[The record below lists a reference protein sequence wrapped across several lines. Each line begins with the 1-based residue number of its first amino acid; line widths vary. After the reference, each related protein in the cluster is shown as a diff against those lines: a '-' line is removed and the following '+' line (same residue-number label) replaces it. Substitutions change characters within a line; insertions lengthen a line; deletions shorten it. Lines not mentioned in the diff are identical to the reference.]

1 MELCRDNPAKEEIGV
16 GEEKFSEEID
26 IQIIKE
32 PIKLLKNSYDRMQ
45 KISMFWN
52 YNLHKREK
60 IYLSESESHIYKIL
74 PNSQK

>member
-1 MELCRDNPAKEEIGV
+1 MEICRENSTKQQIQVKD
-16 GEEKFSEEID
+16 EKFSEEID
-26 IQIIKE
+26 IQIVKK
-32 PIKLLKNSYDRMQ
+32 PIKLLKKSYDRMQ

-60 IYLSESESHIYKIL
+60 IYLSESECHIYKIL